1 VNITLHRSTTTHPPD
16 TEDQQVLHIPD
27 AAELR
32 ELRLADRLSFRIGV
46 WLLERAQAERTA
58 PSASSARDVGIVVR
72 ERPLS
77 PHESHA
83 QLAYHLQQ
91 QLR

>member
-1 VNITLHRSTTTHPPD
+1 MNITSHRSTTTHPPD
-16 TEDQQVLHIPD
+16 TGDPQVLHIPD
-27 AAELR
+27 PAELR
-32 ELRLADRLSFRIGV
+32 ELRLADRLSFRIGL

-58 PSASSARDVGIVVR
+58 PAVSPALHDGLVLR
-72 ERPLS
+72 ERPLT

-83 QLAYHLQQ
+83 RLAYHLQQ